1 MLLEILLT
9 GFLGA
14 IALVISLITIGLVIF
29 EFQYRQRDGNNME
42 LDGGIWDIDL
52 GLESDLDLGE
62 VTHAQTSVQISGQTS
77 AQTYKL
83 QGILTAVNQTKK
95 LDIFLTEIDVEVV
108 LLSKD
113 SLKGIA
119 HSVTINSQHPDRN
132 LNQSRLDNYWESYI
146 VKGQH
151 STEVEIIIEIKGELT
166 ALQTA
171 WVKVHYVVYGPGGRT
186 PKTRHCIIPLKFPDE
201 NTQKNWRS
209 TDTADVLPIRT
220 HLLSPLDSV
229 VEVVQRYVVPR
240 AQAGDIVTIG
250 ESPIAIIQGRWMHP
264 SDVKPGWL
272 AKRLCYY
279 FLPTSSLATACG
291 LQVLVDNSGAW
302 QVGYAFIVGA
312 IAKSIFKIPGVFYML
327 AGEQAKLIDD
337 VTGTLPPYDQF
348 IVLGPANS
356 QAVVDEILAKT
367 GLEAAIVDVNDLK
380 RVAILAATPKAT
392 QDILNQALLN
402 NPAGNAAE
410 QTPVVL
416 IRPRR

>member
-1 MLLEILLT
+1 MESLLQVLFIIGLV
-9 GFLGA
+9 A
-14 IALVISLITIGLVIF
+14 IALVSLLLIIF
-29 EFQYRQRDGNNME
+29 EWQYRQRDGNKME
-42 LDGGIWDIDL
+42 LDQGNW
-52 GLESDLDLGE
+52 
-62 VTHAQTSVQISGQTS
+62 QIQEYTPE
-77 AQTYKL
+77 TYKL
-83 QGILTAVNQTKK
+83 QGILTAVNETKK
-95 LDIFLTEIDVEVV
+95 LDIFLTEVDVELV

-113 SLKGIA
+113 SLEGIT
-119 HSVTINSQHPDRN
+119 HSISITSRHPE
-132 LNQSRLDNYWESYI
+132 QQGQIGRLDNYWESYI
-146 VKGQH
+146 VKGKH
-151 STEVEIIIEIKGELT
+151 STEIEVEIAIKGQDLSGLE
-166 ALQTA
+166 TA

-201 NTQKNWRS
+201 NAPKHWRS
-209 TDTADVLPIRT
+209 TTNADVLPIRT

-229 VEVVQRYVVPR
+229 VEVIRRYVIPE

-250 ESPIAIIQGRWMHP
+250 ESPVAIIQGRWIHP
-264 SDVKPGWL
+264 SEVKPGWL

-302 QVGYAFIVGA
+302 QVGFAFIVGA
-312 IAKSIFKIPGVFYML
+312 IAKGLFKIPGVFYML

-392 QDILNQALLN
+392 QEILNQALLN

-416 IRPRR
+416 IRPVN

>member
-1 MLLEILLT
+1 MLLEILLIII
-9 GFLGA
+9 LGA
-14 IALVISLITIGLVIF
+14 IALVIFGLVIF
-29 EFQYRQRDGNNME
+29 EYQYRQRDGNKME
-42 LDGGIWDIDL
+42 LDRGIWEIT
-52 GLESDLDLGE
+52 EY
-62 VTHAQTSVQISGQTS
+62 T

-83 QGILTAVNQTKK
+83 QGILTAINETKK
-95 LDIFLTEIDVEVV
+95 LDIFLTEIDIEVV

-113 SLKGIA
+113 SLKGIT
-119 HSVTINSQHPDRN
+119 HTVTINSRHPDQN
-132 LNQSRLDNYWESYI
+132 PDQSRLDNYWESYI
-146 VKGQH
+146 VKGKH
-151 STEVEIIIEIKGELT
+151 STEVEVIIEIKGEDLT

-171 WVKVHYVVYGPGGRT
+171 WVKAHYVVYGPGGRT

-201 NTQKNWRS
+201 NAPKHWRS
-209 TDTADVLPIRT
+209 TGQSGNKSRADVLPIRT

-229 VEVVQRYVVPR
+229 VEVVQRYVVPQ

-250 ESPIAIIQGRWMHP
+250 ESPVAIMQGRWMHP
-264 SDVKPGWL
+264 SEVKLGWL

-312 IAKSIFKIPGVFYML
+312 IAKGLFKIPGVFYML

-380 RVAILAATPKAT
+380 RVAILAATPNAT

-416 IRPRR
+416 IRPHSN

>member
-1 MLLEILLT
+1 MNFDGLVGNMLLQIL
-9 GFLGA
+9 FVSIFGA
-14 IALVISLITIGLVIF
+14 IALIILGWILF
-29 EFQYRQRDGNNME
+29 EQQYRRRDGNKME
-42 LDGGIWDIDL
+42 LDYGTW
-52 GLESDLDLGE
+52 
-62 VTHAQTSVQISGQTS
+62 QISEYTS
-77 AQTYKL
+77 ETYQL
-83 QGILTAVNQTKK
+83 QGILTAVNETKN
-95 LDIFLTEIDVEVV
+95 LDIFLTEIEIEVI

-113 SLKGIA
+113 SLNGIT
-119 HSVTINSQHPDRN
+119 HSVTINSRHPEQISDKIP
-132 LNQSRLDNYWESYI
+132 SRSDNYWESYI
-146 VKGQH
+146 VKGRH
-151 STEVEIIIEIKGELT
+151 STEVEVIFEIKGTDLT

-171 WVKVHYVVYGPGGRT
+171 WLKVHYVVYGPGGRT
-186 PKTRHCIIPLKFPDE
+186 PKTKHCIIPLKFPDE
-201 NTQKNWRS
+201 NTSKWRS
-209 TDTADVLPIRT
+209 ADGADVLPIRT
-220 HLLSPLDSV
+220 HLLSPIDSV
-229 VEVVQRYVVPR
+229 VEVVQRYVSPY

-250 ESPIAIIQGRWMHP
+250 ESPVAIMQGRWMHP
-264 SDVKPGWL
+264 AEIKPGWL

-302 QVGYAFIVGA
+302 QVGFAFIVGA
-312 IAKSIFKIPGVFYML
+312 IAKAVFKIPGVFYML

-367 GLEAAIVDVNDLK
+367 GLQAAIVDVNDLK

-392 QDILNQALLN
+392 QEVLNQALLN

-416 IRPRR
+416 IRPRNL